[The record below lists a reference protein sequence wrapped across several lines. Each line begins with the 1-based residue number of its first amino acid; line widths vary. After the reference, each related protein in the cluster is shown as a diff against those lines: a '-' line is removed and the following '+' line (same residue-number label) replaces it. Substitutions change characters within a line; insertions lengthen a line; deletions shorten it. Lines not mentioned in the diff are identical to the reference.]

1 MSAVTIQPKRLITMP
16 EILIGLSIS
25 RTKFLQLV
33 KAGKFPA
40 PIKDSGGHTNLWLE
54 SDLQDYIEKLVTAQ
68 RPLDKKHV

>member
-1 MSAVTIQPKRLITMP
+1 MSTVTIQPKRQITMP

-40 PIKDSGGHTNLWLE
+40 PKGTREGTPICGLSLTFKTISKNWSPPRDH
-54 SDLQDYIEKLVTAQ
+54 
-68 RPLDKKHV
+68 

>member
-1 MSAVTIQPKRLITMP
+1 MP